1 MRQPGQLRVLHLI
14 ASNFV
19 GGPEKQILRHARR
32 DSCAEMEVWIGSF
45 HDGKGRPE
53 ILREGEQNGLQTIEF
68 GSGRF
73 VPASVFELTR
83 TMREKRISLLCT
95 HNYKAN
101 LIGLLASKLCSVPH
115 VAFLRGWTAEDF
127 RVRMYERLDR
137 LALRYAQHVACVSG
151 AQARQLARL
160 RRGRS
165 APVVIPNAIT
175 LTTQPDPEVDRFA
188 LRRALA
194 IPENAFVIG
203 AMGRLS
209 PEKGH
214 RFLLDAAASAVG
226 QVPNLYLAIL
236 GDGPECPSL
245 EAQRHRL
252 KLEQQVI
259 LPGFQ
264 RNVTD
269 WMRVCDVIANPS
281 LTEGMPNV
289 LLEAISLGIPIIA
302 TQVGGVPEMIAHRE
316 SGVLVPP
323 ANPTALSEAIA
334 ELYLRPEL
342 RLKLATGAWKAAQ
355 RYSPKNQSEKLR
367 ELYADALGCVLSV
380 GSQKEA
386 KDHAVA
392 PPRISVVIPV
402 RNEENRIAV
411 VLRAFREQD
420 YPANLFEIVVADGMS
435 TDRTADIVT
444 QYASQPGPAVRL
456 VQNPGQLSSC
466 GRNAGVAAANGDI
479 IFFSDGHCHVP
490 SPTLL
495 RDVADLL
502 ARTRAGIL
510 CRPQPLDFTGNTS
523 FQQLV
528 AVARASWL
536 GHGRD
541 STIYSTEFEGWVD
554 PSSAGAIYQHSLF
567 EQFGGFDEA
576 FDACEDVE
584 FNHRLHRSGVKAYI
598 SPKLTIFYEP
608 RKSLSALFRQMLR
621 YGRGRVRLARKHSG
635 SASLSQLVPASVVL
649 LMMLGPALLFTP
661 LWRAWSMVVG
671 AYLAVVLA
679 ETARLLRQTGIR
691 GLLLPPVFVAI
702 HTGLGAGLIF
712 EWATGNRR
720 SQAQVPSF
728 VRSHDRSTDSLEVPA
743 GTSAP
748 QEIGTT

>member
-1 MRQPGQLRVLHLI
+1 MRGSRQIRVLHLI

-19 GGPEKQILRHARR
+19 GGPEKQILRHAQR
-32 DSCAEMEVWIGSF
+32 DSCAEMEIWIGSF
-45 HDGKGRPE
+45 HDGKDKPE
-53 ILREGEQNGLQTIEF
+53 ILQRAEQNKLQTIEL
-68 GSGRF
+68 GPGRF
-73 VPASVFELTR
+73 VPESVFELVR
-83 TMREKRISLLCT
+83 KLREKGISLLCT

-101 LIGLLASKLCSVPH
+101 LIGLLASKISSVPH

-127 RVRMYERLDR
+127 RVRIYERLDR
-137 LALRYAQHVACVSG
+137 LALRYAQRVACVSG
-151 AQARQLARL
+151 AQAKQIARV
-160 RRGRS
+160 RGGRS

-175 LTTQPDPEVDRFA
+175 LTTQPDFEFDKCA
-188 LRRALA
+188 LRRGLG

-214 RFLLDAAASAVG
+214 RFLLNAAGIAVE
-226 QVPNLYLAIL
+226 QVPNLYLAVL
-236 GDGPECPSL
+236 GDGPERQLL
-245 EAQRHRL
+245 EARRDRL
-252 KLEQQVI
+252 KLEDRVT

-264 RNVTD
+264 RNVID
-269 WMRVCDVIANPS
+269 WMRACDVIANPS

-289 LLEAISLGIPIIA
+289 LLEAMSLGTPIIA
-302 TQVGGVPEMIAHRE
+302 TEVGGVPEMITHRE
-316 SGVLVPP
+316 SGILVPP
-323 ANPTALSEAIA
+323 ANPATLSEAIA

-342 RLKLATGAWKAAQ
+342 RLKLASGAWKAAQ
-355 RYSPKNQSEKLR
+355 RYSQKNQSEKLR

-380 GSQKEA
+380 ESRKEA
-386 KDHAVA
+386 SDHAVVL
-392 PPRISVVIPV
+392 PRISVVIPV
-402 RNEENRIAV
+402 RNEEKHIAG

-420 YPANLFEIVVADGMS
+420 YPADLFEIVVADGMS

-444 QYASQPGPAVRL
+444 QYASQPGTAVRL
-456 VQNPGQLSSC
+456 VQNPGRLSSC

-510 CRPQPLDFTGNTS
+510 CRPQPLDFTGNTP

-576 FDACEDVE
+576 FDACEDVD

-608 RKSLSALFRQMLR
+608 RKSLSALFRQMTR
-621 YGRGRVRLARKHSG
+621 YGRGRARLTRKHSE
-635 SASLSQLVPASVVL
+635 SLSLTELVPAGVVL
-649 LMMLGPALLFTP
+649 LLLTALPMSFTYFAGI
-661 LWRAWSMVVG
+661 WAMIVG
-671 AYLAVVLA
+671 AYFAIVLT
-679 ETARLLRQTGIR
+679 ETARLLRQAGIR
-691 GLLLPPVFVAI
+691 GLLLPLLFVTI

-720 SQAQVPSF
+720 PQAQVPSF
-728 VRSHDRSTDSLEVPA
+728 VRSHDRSTESLEVPD